1 MRVYRWGFAAALF
14 LATLPSAY
22 AEETPA
28 VPPAPAKHQSCFSL
42 RDWHGWSAEGDETLY
57 FKVRM
62 HDVYRIDLASKE
74 GFLNAPGMHL
84 VTKSWG
90 DDWICNPIDLDLKI
104 SDNVGPRFPM
114 QLFIKSITKLT
125 PEEIAAL
132 PERDR
137 N

>member
-1 MRVYRWGFAAALF
+1 MRVLDWGLAAALL
-14 LATLPSAY
+14 LATA
-22 AEETPA
+22 PA
-28 VPPAPAKHQSCFSL
+28 AWADEAPTTEPAKHQSCFSL
-42 RDWHGWSAEGDETLY
+42 RDWHGWTAEGDQTLY

-74 GFLNAPGMHL
+74 SFLNAPGMHL
-84 VTKSWG
+84 VTKTFG
-90 DDWICNPIDLDLKI
+90 DDMICNPVDLDLKI

-114 QLFIKSITKLT
+114 PLFIKAITKLT

-137 N
+137 P